1 LRDEIGRMPQEPS
14 RDRGALPA
22 KLAEADASDPELLFD
37 HLYESYEPM
46 VERWVR
52 RLAGPSAE
60 VEDLIHDVFV
70 VALRRRGEFRGEAK
84 VSTWLFRIT
93 QFVVRKRRFRQRVR
107 RFLDG
112 LHRSEAA
119 AVALPSPTPLELV
132 EQRQRCARLYAA
144 LDRLPDKYRTAVV
157 LCDIE
162 GMAAEAAGQ
171 LLGLTANAVWVRVH
185 RGRGMLLEQLTRHQG
200 RAEV

>member
-1 LRDEIGRMPQEPS
+1 MSSWQPQDSGEH
-14 RDRGALPA
+14 PA
-22 KLAEADASDPELLFD
+22 ILAEVDASDPELLFD
-37 HLYESYEPM
+37 HLYENYEPS

-70 VALRRRGEFRGEAK
+70 VALRRRSEFRGEAK

-93 QFVVRKRRFRQRVR
+93 QFVVKKRRFRR
-107 RFLDG
+107 RLRQFLDV
-112 LHRSEAA
+112 LHRSQVEA
-119 AVALPSPTPLELV
+119 VVSPSPTPLELV
-132 EQRQRCARLYAA
+132 EERQRCAMLYDA
-144 LDRLPDKYRTAVV
+144 LDRLPDKYRTAII

-162 GMAAEAAGQ
+162 GAGAEEAGQ
-171 LLGLTANAVWVRVH
+171 LLGLKANAVWVRVH
-185 RGRGMLLEQLTRHQG
+185 RGRAMLLEQLTHSQG

>member
-1 LRDEIGRMPQEPS
+1 MSKEQLHNSGEH
-14 RDRGALPA
+14 PA
-22 KLAEADASDPELLFD
+22 ITADVDASDPELLFD
-37 HLYESYEPM
+37 HLYENYEPM

-52 RLAGPSAE
+52 RLSGPSAE

-93 QFVVRKRRFRQRVR
+93 EFVVRKRRFRRKLRQC
-107 RFLDG
+107 LDV
-112 LHRSEAA
+112 LHRAHEI
-119 AVALPSPTPLELV
+119 AVVPPSPTPLEVV
-132 EQRQRCARLYAA
+132 EQRQRCASLYAA
-144 LDRLPDKYRTAVV
+144 LDRLPDKYRTAVI

-162 GMAAEAAGQ
+162 SVAAEEAGQ

-185 RGRGMLLEQLTRHQG
+185 RGRAMLAEQLNRSQG
-200 RAEV
+200 RAAV

>member
-1 LRDEIGRMPQEPS
+1 MSKGQLHNSGEH
-14 RDRGALPA
+14 PA
-22 KLAEADASDPELLFD
+22 ITADVDPSDPELLFD
-37 HLYESYEPM
+37 HLYENYEPM

-52 RLAGPSAE
+52 RLSGPSAD

-93 QFVVRKRRFRQRVR
+93 EFVVRKRRFRRKLRQC
-107 RFLDG
+107 LDV
-112 LHRSEAA
+112 LHRAHEIAI
-119 AVALPSPTPLELV
+119 VPPSPTPLEVV

-144 LDRLPDKYRTAVV
+144 LDRLPDKYRTAVI
-157 LCDIE
+157 LFDIE
-162 GMAAEAAGQ
+162 GVPAEEAGQ

-185 RGRGMLLEQLTRHQG
+185 RGRAMLAEQLNRSQG
-200 RAEV
+200 RAAV

>member
-1 LRDEIGRMPQEPS
+1 MSKGQLQKSGELPAIRDEIDLR
-14 RDRGALPA
+14 
-22 KLAEADASDPELLFD
+22 DPELLFD

-52 RLAGPSAE
+52 RLGGPTAD

-70 VALRRRGEFRGEAK
+70 VALRRRREFRGDAK

-93 QFVVRKRRFRQRVR
+93 QLVVRKRRFRR
-107 RFLDG
+107 RLRQYLDV
-112 LHRSEAA
+112 LHRGHEEATSPPA
-119 AVALPSPTPLELV
+119 PTPLEVL
-132 EQRQRCARLYAA
+132 EERQQCARLYAA
-144 LDRLPDKYRTAVV
+144 LDCLADKYRTAII

-162 GMAAEAAGQ
+162 GIGAEQAGH

-185 RGRGMLLEQLTRHQG
+185 RARGMLLQQLTQG
-200 RAEV
+200 DQGGER

>member
-1 LRDEIGRMPQEPS
+1 MSNGQPQ
-14 RDRGALPA
+14 DRGAFPA
-22 KLAEADASDPELLFD
+22 KLAELDASDPELLFD
-37 HLYESYEPM
+37 HLYENYEPL

-60 VEDLIHDVFV
+60 VQDLVHDVFV

-93 QFVVRKRRFRQRVR
+93 HLVVRKRRFRLKLRGL
-107 RFLDG
+107 LDV
-112 LHRSEAA
+112 LHRSQAET
-119 AVALPSPTPLELV
+119 VAPPSPTPLEIV
-132 EQRQRCARLYAA
+132 ERRQQQARLYAA
-144 LDRLPDKYRTAVV
+144 LDKLPDKYRTVII

-162 GMAAEAAGQ
+162 GASAEDAGQ
-171 LLGLTANAVWVRVH
+171 LLGLTANNVWVRVH
-185 RGRGMLLEQLTRHQG
+185 RGRAMLLEQLTSSQG

>member
-1 LRDEIGRMPQEPS
+1 MSKGQLQDSGEH
-14 RDRGALPA
+14 PA
-22 KLAEADASDPELLFD
+22 IKAELEASDPELLFD

-52 RLAGPSAE
+52 RLAGPGAE
-60 VEDLIHDVFV
+60 VEDLVHDVFV

-93 QFVVRKRRFRQRVR
+93 ELVVRKRRFRRKLRQC
-107 RFLDG
+107 LDV
-112 LHRSEAA
+112 LHRSHEL
-119 AVALPSPTPLELV
+119 AVVQPSPTPLEVV
-132 EQRQRCARLYAA
+132 EQRQRVQRLYAA
-144 LDRLPDKYRTAVV
+144 LDWLPDKYRTAVI

-162 GMAAEAAGQ
+162 NTGAEEVGH

-185 RGRGMLLEQLTRHQG
+185 RGRAMLLERLTGLQG
-200 RAEV
+200 RVEA

>member
-1 LRDEIGRMPQEPS
+1 MSNSQLHNSGVHPAIG
-14 RDRGALPA
+14 
-22 KLAEADASDPELLFD
+22 AELDASDPELLFD
-37 HLYESYEPM
+37 HLYENYEPL

-93 QFVVRKRRFRQRVR
+93 QLVVRKRRFRRKLRQY
-107 RFLDG
+107 LDV
-112 LHRSEAA
+112 LHRGHEEATA
-119 AVALPSPTPLELV
+119 RPSPTPLEVL
-132 EQRQRCARLYAA
+132 EERQRCTRLYAA
-144 LDRLPDKYRTAVV
+144 LDRLPGKYRTAII

-162 GMAAEAAGQ
+162 SLAAEEAGH

-185 RGRGMLLEQLTRHQG
+185 RGRAMLLQQLTRSEL
-200 RAEV
+200 RAEG